1 VKTAR
6 NKVNMFDREVVP
18 DPHVDPSHGWRHRFK
33 TVGIDEQIEM
43 RVLDAIQG
51 HAPRNIS
58 EGYGEVTIKA
68 KANAIAKF
76 PDIKV

>member
-1 VKTAR
+1 MHAAR
-6 NKVNMFDREVVP
+6 ARTPMLIRV
-18 DPHVDPSHGWRHRFK
+18 
-33 TVGIDEQIEM
+33 TVGGIASRLIVIDEGVEM

-68 KANAIAKF
+68 KANASSKF
-76 PDIKV
+76 PNMRA

>member
-1 VKTAR
+1 
-6 NKVNMFDREVVP
+6 
-18 DPHVDPSHGWRHRFK
+18 
-33 TVGIDEQIEM
+33 M

-76 PDIKV
+76 PIIKV

>member
-1 VKTAR
+1 
-6 NKVNMFDREVVP
+6 
-18 DPHVDPSHGWRHRFK
+18 
-33 TVGIDEQIEM
+33 VGIDEGVEM

-68 KANAIAKF
+68 KGNAIAKF
-76 PDIKV
+76 PGIRV